1 MRFVEAAFAFHGR
14 ITRAQWLFR
23 IVLLVIAALALG
35 TFVNA
40 LFGEPGLVI
49 FVAVLMW
56 SAAAAAAQ
64 RLHDIG
70 RSAWPLLTLAI
81 PACGPLW
88 LAIQLLRRGVRG
100 PNRFGDDPNAGAA

>member
-1 MRFVEAAFAFHGR
+1 MRFVETAFAFHGR
-14 ITRAQWLFR
+14 ITRAQWLSR
-23 IVLLVIAALALG
+23 LVLLGIAAVAFGTLVDAL
-35 TFVNA
+35 
-40 LFGEPGLVI
+40 LGEPGLAI
-49 FVAVLMW
+49 FMAVLIW

-88 LAIQLLRRGVRG
+88 LALQLLRRGVRG
-100 PNRFGDDPNAGAA
+100 PNRFGDDPTARTV

>member
-1 MRFVEAAFAFHGR
+1 MRFVETAFAFHGR

-23 IVLLVIAALALG
+23 LILLGIAAVAFGTLVDAL
-35 TFVNA
+35 
-40 LFGEPGLVI
+40 LGEPGLAI
-49 FVAVLMW
+49 FMAVLIW
-56 SAAAAAAQ
+56 IAAAAAAQ

-88 LAIQLLRRGVRG
+88 LALQLLRRGVRG
-100 PNRFGDDPNAGAA
+100 PNRFGDDPTARTV